1 MGKLLSTILCCLMA
15 ISINAFAQKANV
27 TVLTTEFS
35 IENKF
40 KQLALLAENSS
51 LNFNYY
57 YVEQLEGNT
66 DFIQHADFI
75 IVDAPRPDDQAAI
88 VERLKDSLQKV
99 SAPLVQ
105 IQRMTPQQPLQYR
118 NLAFEHAKA
127 IQDYY
132 LSGMESNRRGLLS
145 YIEHYLQGADLSLVE
160 KPQPLPDG
168 GIYHPHAGDKIFTSL
183 EDYLAWWQQQQKS
196 DWQEKSVIAM
206 ETTSSYI
213 ADAQTA
219 HLDAVINA
227 IEHNNGL
234 PIVYYPKSR
243 SLTGQP
249 RPSRLPPSAPS
260 GEEAQAAID
269 FPNPKS
275 HRRPVATEPLLQLN
289 NQMIANVLLVNT
301 FLGGDTEGRK
311 AKYQQLNIPVVQIL
325 HYRSDNYAAY
335 QADSAGID
343 SFSLPFTLTNAEYIG
358 IQDPVILTTNEGGE
372 MLPIPEQLNLLVNK
386 AFNLASLQRKD
397 NQDKKLALLFWNHP
411 PGETNQGASNLNV
424 PRSLEKLTSD
434 LQKEGY
440 QVSPVAEQTIIDA
453 VAAMLKPSYRP
464 DHLDELMD
472 TALWSFLPLEAY
484 QAWFK
489 TLPEEVQNEINGYW
503 GEADQYAGL
512 VAYQGQQGFVIP
524 RLESGNLIIMPQ
536 PSRGGNDPSQD
547 KDIFHDVKVPMHHY
561 YAAVYLWI
569 REHYQADAIIHFGTH
584 GSQEWLPGKERGLWA
599 YDAPNLA
606 VGSVPVIYPYI
617 VDNIAEAIHVKRRGR
632 GVIIS
637 HQTAPLSPAGL
648 SDDFVTINN
657 LLEEYQLLDEGLVK
671 QNNQALIIE
680 QVVKMNIHQDLE
692 WDIANLHTDFAAFS
706 RELENYLEDLG
717 AAIQPLGLH
726 TFGQSAES
734 DHLTLTLMLMLQEP
748 LATALGLDNLAAEFK
763 RDYKHLKETPAYQF
777 VAQHIVQ
784 GIALDKDATPE
795 QQALVKQG
803 QQQLSNLAAHVE
815 TDSLMTALAARWIDP
830 SYGGDPV
837 RNPDALPT
845 GRNMYGF
852 DPSRV
857 PTKAAYTAGIQALDE
872 LLLSH
877 QLTEKATPSKLA
889 FTMWSTETMRHL
901 GMLEAQIFAALG
913 VKPVWDRGG
922 RVIDLELIPL
932 SELGRPRIDTVI
944 SLTGLYRDQFPNLI
958 ERFNQAIVM
967 VAEQDEPAAMN
978 PIRANTQ
985 QVLQRLLELGYPEDQ
1000 AYNLA
1005 LTRVFG
1011 TESGDYGTQLPEAT
1025 LASDQWEADDSQLAE
1040 LYLSRMSWGYGPDT
1054 SQWSQKPAT
1063 IDGKALNLY
1072 AEQLKGTQ
1080 AAVFSRSSNLRG
1092 LLDTDHPFEY
1102 LGGISLAA
1110 QHLDGAAPKLY
1121 ISNLRDP
1128 NRAKLQT
1135 AERFLANELRAVY
1148 QHPNWLAEMQKEGYA
1163 GTLELLNTI
1172 NNFWGWQVMDEA
1184 MVRDDQWE
1192 EFHQTYIKDK
1202 YDLSL
1207 KEWFEQSNPTAMAQI
1222 AERMLEAIRKD
1233 YWQASDQTKQ
1243 ELVELYQELA
1253 EQHDVYSSNET
1264 FKAYVA
1270 ELAAGYGLSGA
1281 APLTPAATP
1290 AAESEPTEP
1299 SETEIS
1305 NPPLEHVKGQ
1315 EMLEVTQAQPDDNI
1329 RWWLW
1334 SLVLLMGLGALCQ
1347 ALLSRQQSTSI
1358 GA

>member
-15 ISINAFAQKANV
+15 ISMSAFAQKANI

-88 VERLKDSLQKV
+88 VGRLKDSLQKV

-132 LSGMESNRRGLLS
+132 LSGMENNRRALLS

-168 GIYHPHAGDKIFTSL
+168 GIYHPHAGDKIFTTL

-196 DWQEKSVIAM
+196 DWQEKPVIAM

-213 ADAQTA
+213 SDAQTA
-219 HLDAVINA
+219 HLDALIDA

-243 SLTGQP
+243 SMSGQP
-249 RPSRLPPSAPS
+249 RPPRMPDSTPAT
-260 GEEAQAAID
+260 EEVQTTVD
-269 FPNPKS
+269 LPNPKAY
-275 HRRPVATEPLLQLN
+275 RRPVATEPLLQLN

-335 QADSAGID
+335 KADSAGVD

-372 MLPIPEQLNLLVNK
+372 MLPIPEQLNVLVNK

-489 TLPEEVQNEINGYW
+489 TLPEEVQSEINGYW
-503 GEADQYAGL
+503 GEANNYAGL
-512 VAYQGQQGFVIP
+512 VAYRGQQGFVIP

-692 WDIANLHTDFAAFS
+692 WDVANLHTDFAAFS

-763 RDYKHLKETPAYQF
+763 RDYKDLKETSAYQF

-784 GIALDKDATPE
+784 GTALDKDATPE
-795 QQALVKQG
+795 QQALVKEG
-803 QQQLSNLAAHVE
+803 LNQLNNLAAHVE

-877 QLTEKATPSKLA
+877 QLTEKETPSKLA

-922 RVIDLELIPL
+922 RVVDLELIPL

-978 PIRANTQ
+978 PIRANTR

-1000 AYNLA
+1000 AHNLA

-1025 LASDQWEADDSQLAE
+1025 LASDKWEADDNQLAE
-1040 LYLSRMSWGYGPDT
+1040 LYLSRMSWAYGPDP
-1054 SQWSQKPAT
+1054 SQWSQKPAA
-1063 IDGKALNLY
+1063 INGQVLNLY

-1102 LGGISLAA
+1102 LGGISLAV
-1110 QHLDGAAPKLY
+1110 QHLDGAAPQLY
-1121 ISNLRDP
+1121 IANLRDP
-1128 NRAKLQT
+1128 NRAKLQS

-1172 NNFWGWQVMDEA
+1172 NNFWGWQVMDERMA
-1184 MVRDDQWE
+1184 RDDQWE

-1207 KEWFEQSNPTAMAQI
+1207 KEWFEQSNPAAMAQI
-1222 AERMLEAIRKD
+1222 AERMLEAVRKD
-1233 YWQASDQTKQ
+1233 YWDASEQTKQ

-1253 EQHDVYSSNET
+1253 AQHDIYTSNET

-1270 ELAAGYGLSGA
+1270 ELAAGYGLAGVAPAVAEA
-1281 APLTPAATP
+1281 AAHP
-1290 AAESEPTEP
+1290 EPTDPVEA
-1299 SETEIS
+1299 ETS
-1305 NPPLEHVKGQ
+1305 NSPLEQVKGQ
-1315 EMLEVTQAQPDDNI
+1315 EMAEIAPAEPVETDLY
-1329 RWWLW
+1329 WLW
-1334 SLVLLMGLGALCQ
+1334 ALCILIGLGAAYQ
-1347 ALLSRQQSTSI
+1347 AMLARRQRIFI
-1358 GA
+1358 GE

>member
-1 MGKLLSTILCCLMA
+1 MRKFLSAFLCCLMA
-15 ISINAFAQKANV
+15 VSVNAFAQKPKLLV
-27 TVLTTEFS
+27 VTTEFV

-40 KQLALLAENSS
+40 KQLALLAEKSQ
-51 LNFNYY
+51 LDFNYY
-57 YVEQLEGNT
+57 YAENLQEDSHFIEQ
-66 DFIQHADFI
+66 ADFI
-75 IVDAPRPDDQAAI
+75 IVDAPRSEDQA
-88 VERLKDSLQKV
+88 VVSSRLTEALSKV
-99 SAPLVQ
+99 DVPFIQ
-105 IQRMTPQQPLQYR
+105 IQRMTPHQPLLYK
-118 NLAFEHAKA
+118 NIPFEHAKA

-132 LSGMESNRRGLLS
+132 LSGMDNNRRGLLS
-145 YIEHYLQGADLSLVE
+145 YIEHFLQGADLSLVE
-160 KPQPLPDG
+160 KPQPLPGG
-168 GIYHPHAGDKIFTSL
+168 GIYHPQAEGKIFATL
-183 EDYLAWWQQQQKS
+183 EEYLAWWKQQQKI
-196 DWQEKSVIAM
+196 DWQDKSVIAM

-227 IEHNNGL
+227 IEQNNGL

-249 RPSRLPPSAPS
+249 RPSSTPAAAPAS
-260 GEEAQAAID
+260 ETIQAAVA

-275 HRRPVATEPLLQLN
+275 QRRPVAIEPLLQLD

-311 AKYQQLNIPVVQIL
+311 AKYQQLNIPVLHIV
-325 HYRSDNYAAY
+325 HYRADNYAAY
-335 QADSAGID
+335 LADNAGID

-358 IQDPVILTTNEGGE
+358 MQDPVILTTNEGGE
-372 MLPIPEQLNLLVNK
+372 MLPIPEQLDLLVKK
-386 AFNLASLQRKD
+386 ALNLASLQRKD

-440 QVSPVAEQTIIDA
+440 QVSPLAEQTMIDA

-472 TALWSFLPLEAY
+472 TALWGFLPLEAY
-484 QAWFK
+484 QTWFSS
-489 TLPEEVQNEINGYW
+489 LPNEVQSEINGYW
-503 GEADQYAGL
+503 GAADTYRGL
-512 VAYQGQQGFVIP
+512 VSYQGQQGFVIP
-524 RLESGNLIIMPQ
+524 RLEAGNLIVMPQ
-536 PSRGGNDPSQD
+536 PSRGGNDPNQD
-547 KDIFHDVKVPMHHY
+547 KDIFHDVKIPMHHY
-561 YAAVYLWI
+561 YAAVYLWV

-671 QNNQALIIE
+671 QNNQTLIIE

-692 WDIANLHTDFAAFS
+692 WDVANLHTDFAAFS

-784 GIALDKDATPE
+784 GIALGKDTTPE

-803 QQQLSNLAAHVE
+803 QQQLSSLAARVE
-815 TDSLMTALAARWIDP
+815 TDSLMTALAARWIEP

-877 QLTEKATPSKLA
+877 QLTDKNTPTKLA

-932 SELGRPRIDTVI
+932 SELGRPRIDAVI

-958 ERFNQAIVM
+958 ERFNQAVVM

-985 QVLQRLLELGYPEDQ
+985 KIQRQLLASGYSAMQ
-1000 AYNLA
+1000 AKNLA
-1005 LTRVFG
+1005 LTRVFAS
-1011 TESGDYGTQLPEAT
+1011 ESGDYGTKLPEAT
-1025 LASDQWEADDSQLAE
+1025 LASDKWETDDGQLAE
-1040 LYLSRMSWGYGPDT
+1040 LYLSRMSWAYGPDI
-1054 SQWSQKPAT
+1054 SQWSQKPVA
-1063 IDGKALNLY
+1063 INGQELNLY

-1102 LGGISLAA
+1102 LGGISLAV
-1110 QHLDGAAPKLY
+1110 QHLDGIAPKLY

-1172 NNFWGWQVMDEA
+1172 NNFWGWQVMDES

-1192 EFHQTYIKDK
+1192 EFHQTYINDK

-1207 KEWFEQSNPTAMAQI
+1207 KEWFEQSNPAAMAQI

-1233 YWQASDQTKQ
+1233 YWEASEQTKQ
-1243 ELVELYQELA
+1243 ELVKLYQELA
-1253 EQHDVYSSNET
+1253 EQHDVYTNNET

-1270 ELAAGYGLSGA
+1270 ELAAGYGLTGVAPAVAEA
-1281 APLTPAATP
+1281 ASNPQPTNP
-1290 AAESEPTEP
+1290 AESDA
-1299 SETEIS
+1299 S
-1305 NPPLEHVKGQ
+1305 NPLLEQVKGQ
-1315 EMLEVTQAQPDDNI
+1315 EMVEVTPAEPEETEQ
-1329 RWWLW
+1329 WWLLGLFFVI
-1334 SLVLLMGLGALCQ
+1334 SLGAVYQ
-1347 ALLSRQQSTSI
+1347 AFMWRRQHASI
-1358 GA
+1358 GE